1 MVGMAWS
8 EDSVC
13 NFNSIFVNLLCE
25 DFEAMPD
32 SQIYSQMPHNHN
44 ATPKNS
50 GAGGVLK
57 RTSFA
62 SAGGCDSNP
71 RPSDLQA
78 DAMTIRPRRLPSVS
92 PKRVSMSRT
101 GRQNFAWL
109 SGVGS
114 QTWRQNLVWPPPF
127 VVLSTF
133 EEDFEA
139 ILDHPLF
146 HFEGASRFKIEVGQV
161 FQIPQE
167 RDTFSQLNI

>member
-1 MVGMAWS
+1 MYKYDCPLIPCIW
-8 EDSVC
+8 
-13 NFNSIFVNLLCE
+13 
-25 DFEAMPD
+25 
-32 SQIYSQMPHNHN
+32 
-44 ATPKNS
+44 KW
-50 GAGGVLK
+50 
-57 RTSFA
+57 TSLEFGLGFFFA
-62 SAGGCDSNP
+62 SAGGRDSNP

-167 RDTFSQLNI
+167 RDTFSQLNIWRRLWSNVCMYVKIYCLAHLSISDKSFKIKQI